1 MFKNLKKINMIFF
14 IAMIFIIIINL
25 IIYFI
30 NRDINVNNEEL
41 YKARDKIFVIIDP
54 GHGGID
60 SGAVNQYGENEAP
73 INLEI
78 SKYLMNFLDS
88 TGFEVEMTR
97 YGSVGLYNEGANTTI
112 REKKNEDLDN
122 RVKIINASE
131 ADLIVSVHLNA
142 FTQSQYYGAQSFY
155 KNNCEESK
163 TAAGIIQKNLKN
175 ILDKNNERVPQA
187 KKDVRVLDES
197 KLPIVLVECGFVS
210 NEEEGRLL
218 STSDYQEK
226 VAWAIYAGII
236 EYFEKKLVE
245 R

>member
-14 IAMIFIIIINL
+14 IAMIFIIIVNL

-78 SKYLMNFLDS
+78 SKYLMSFLDS

-97 YGSVGLYNEGANTTI
+97 YGSIGLYNEGANTTI

-155 KNNCEESK
+155 KSNCEESK
-163 TAAGIIQKNLKN
+163 TAAEIIQKNLRN

-210 NEEEGRLL
+210 NAEEGRLL
-218 STSDYQEK
+218 STADYQEK

-236 EYFEKKLVE
+236 EYFEKNLVE

>member
-1 MFKNLKKINMIFF
+1 MFKNLKKINIVFF

-30 NRDINVNNEEL
+30 NRDLSVNNEEL
-41 YKARDKIFVIIDP
+41 YKARDKIFIIIDP

-97 YGSVGLYNEGANTTI
+97 YGSIGLYNEGANTTI

-155 KNNCEESK
+155 KSNCGESK
-163 TAAGIIQKNLKN
+163 TAAEIIQQNLRN

-210 NEEEGRLL
+210 NAEEGRLL
-218 STSDYQEK
+218 STPDYQEK

-236 EYFEKKLVE
+236 EYFEKNLVE